1 MKGRVLIVAGSD
13 SGGGAGIQ
21 ADIKTVT
28 ALGGYAATAITAL
41 TAQDTQTVHA
51 VHPVPA
57 DFVAEQMRVVLAD
70 IGADCIKTGMIHSA
84 PIIEAVAD
92 AAARYGKGIPLVV
105 DPVLVAKGG
114 ASLLE
119 DSALRALET
128 TLIGRADLVTPN
140 IPEAER
146 LTGLTIAT
154 VDDMARAADQIHELG
169 PKAVLVKGGHL
180 ESDEITDLLSHAGGI
195 ERFQGQRIESR
206 HTHGTGCTLA
216 SAIATGIAQGMGLGD
231 AVERARRYLRA
242 AIEAAPGLRLRP
254 RAGQSR
260 GDGDAHD
267 IDAARGDDHA
277 APCFPIQS
285 RSASS
290 IRVCH
295 PRPPALK

>member
-41 TAQDTQTVHA
+41 TAQDTNTVHG
-51 VHPVPA
+51 VHSVPA

-92 AAARYGKGIPLVV
+92 AAARYGEGVPLVV

-119 DSALRALET
+119 DSAMRALGT
-128 TLIGRADLVTPN
+128 TLIGQADLVTPN

-146 LTGLTIAT
+146 LTGLTIVT
-154 VDDMARAADQIHELG
+154 VDDMARVAERIHELG

-195 ERFQGQRIESR
+195 ERFHAHRIESR

-216 SAIATGIAQGMGLGD
+216 SAIATGIAQGMGLVD
-231 AVERARRYLRA
+231 AVARARRYLRA
-242 AIEAAPGLRLRP
+242 AIEAAPGLGTGHGP
-254 RAGQSR
+254 VNHGVTVT
-260 GDGDAHD
+260 
-267 IDAARGDDHA
+267 
-277 APCFPIQS
+277 PTT
-285 RSASS
+285 
-290 IRVCH
+290 
-295 PRPPALK
+295 